1 MITKLTPQQ
10 SRRINALIRRECCNY
25 DNGNCILLDDG
36 EPCVCPQII
45 TFSHIICKWCK
56 SAVLPLDKELYI
68 QLAKPPNTKICAVCG
83 KPFIFKGNK
92 AKYCNSCKVY
102 IRRRK
107 QVQYQQKY
115 KRNKGK
121 GLSKQE
127 FGNRIKQRLFKA
139 KTRKAIYFI
148 KNSLKSRS
156 KCSIFRHQKTGAKS
170 VNGFCT
176 CFFFYAYLFAATCN
190 SFLAC
195 VNITVSAAG
204 ISKYILSMPISVFG
218 V

>member
-36 EPCVCPQII
+36 ELCVCPQII

-92 AKYCNSCKVY
+92 AKYCDNCKIY

-115 KRNKGK
+115 QRNKGK
-121 GLSKQE
+121 GLSK
-127 FGNRIKQRLFKA
+127 
-139 KTRKAIYFI
+139 
-148 KNSLKSRS
+148 
-156 KCSIFRHQKTGAKS
+156 
-170 VNGFCT
+170 
-176 CFFFYAYLFAATCN
+176 
-190 SFLAC
+190 
-195 VNITVSAAG
+195 
-204 ISKYILSMPISVFG
+204 
-218 V
+218 

>member
-36 EPCVCPQII
+36 EPCICPQII
-45 TFSHIICKWCK
+45 TYSHIICKWFS

-68 QLAKPPNTKICAVCG
+68 QLAKPTNTKICAVCG

-115 KRNKGK
+115 QRNKGK
-121 GLSKQE
+121 GLSK
-127 FGNRIKQRLFKA
+127 
-139 KTRKAIYFI
+139 
-148 KNSLKSRS
+148 
-156 KCSIFRHQKTGAKS
+156 
-170 VNGFCT
+170 
-176 CFFFYAYLFAATCN
+176 
-190 SFLAC
+190 
-195 VNITVSAAG
+195 
-204 ISKYILSMPISVFG
+204 
-218 V
+218 